1 MNISTAIKSRT
12 SDNPYI
18 TRESW
23 RAECFD
29 IKIYPSNTP
38 DCCVICSTASRSPQA
53 RWNPDKDDLIA
64 EDWVVTD

>member
-1 MNISTAIKSRT
+1 MTISEAIKSRT
-12 SDNPYI
+12 IAKPYI

-38 DCCVICSTASRSPQA
+38 DCCVVCSTASRSPQA
-53 RWNPDKDDLIA
+53 RWNPDADDLTA
-64 EDWVVTD
+64 EDWVTTD